1 MPLRLSGR
9 KKQKMN
15 REQLFTELT
24 FKAVRSSGAGG
35 QNVNK
40 VSSKVVL
47 TFDLNKSQGLSEIEK
62 TLLVTNLNSRLT
74 SENVLILN
82 CDEDR
87 SQLKNKEIVIKRFFE
102 LLKKGLFVPKER
114 KATKV
119 PKAAIR
125 KRIKD
130 KKNLGEIKKSR
141 RKPDLD

>member
-1 MPLRLSGR
+1 L
-9 KKQKMN
+9 
-15 REQLFTELT
+15 ELEKIISELQ

-47 TFDLNKSQGLSEIEK
+47 SFDLKNSQGLSEEEK
-62 TLLVTNLNSRLT
+62 TLLENKLASKLT
-74 SENVLILN
+74 SEKILILN

-87 SQLKNKEIVIKRFFE
+87 SQLKNKSIVIKRFLDIIKSG
-102 LLKKGLFVPKER
+102 LLVPKIR

-119 PKAAIR
+119 PKSVIR

-130 KKNLGEIKKSR
+130 KMNLSEVKKSR
-141 RKPDLD
+141 RKPDF